1 MSRPVLPT
9 NLAHVCGTRRPTQL
23 VQPTHL
29 ICIGDLKS
37 VLNESMPIRMLS
49 GERMIK
55 EANDSVHLGKGK
67 APSKQAVGYPRNN
80 GEKRMDINA
89 PFFGCGGAAAKELL

>member
-1 MSRPVLPT
+1 MRLLAGKRPP
-9 NLAHVCGTRRPTQL
+9 NNL

-29 ICIGDLKS
+29 ICIRDLKS

-89 PFFGCGGAAAKELL
+89 PLFFGCGSAAARELL

>member
-1 MSRPVLPT
+1 MLSWLEPLARLLTIQDFHESTLSCLPILHMSAV
-9 NLAHVCGTRRPTQL
+9 
-23 VQPTHL
+23 THL

-49 GERMIK
+49 GERIIK

-67 APSKQAVGYPRNN
+67 APSKQAVGYPR
-80 GEKRMDINA
+80 K
-89 PFFGCGGAAAKELL
+89 